1 MLVLGLTGSL
11 AMGKSTAAAMFAAE
25 GAAVF
30 SADEAVHALYSG
42 SAVAPIEATFAG
54 VTANG
59 VVDRAL
65 LGKRV
70 IGDKAA
76 LAKLEAIVHPLVHA
90 AENAFR
96 ARAAT
101 EGRRV
106 AVLDIPL
113 MLETGGEA
121 RVDAVVVVTTTAEE
135 QRARISRRA
144 GMTEE
149 RAAALLARQMPDAE
163 KRQRAHFIIDSSG
176 DYAATRKQ
184 VADIMRAVAGMAA
197 GK

>member
-1 MLVLGLTGSL
+1 M
-11 AMGKSTAAAMFAAE
+11 A
-25 GAAVF
+25 GA
-30 SADEAVHALYSG
+30 SA
-42 SAVAPIEATFAG
+42 
-54 VTANG
+54 
-59 VVDRAL
+59 
-65 LGKRV
+65 
-70 IGDKAA
+70 IGFA
-76 LAKLEAIVHPLVHA
+76 LAAWLAAPWHAPGSGRPISIAIFDCSASVERTRPDLEVW
-90 AENAFR
+90 
-96 ARAAT
+96 
-101 EGRRV
+101 
-106 AVLDIPL
+106 
-113 MLETGGEA
+113 MQS
-121 RVDAVVVVTTTAEE
+121 TAEE

>member
-30 SADEAVHALYSG
+30 SADDAVHALYSG
-42 SAVAPIEATFAG
+42 SAVAPIEAAFAG

-59 VVDRAL
+59 VVDRRL

-96 ARAAT
+96 AHAASRAAWGDSPRKDSLRST
-101 EGRRV
+101 RSDSMSPRS
-106 AVLDIPL
+106 
-113 MLETGGEA
+113 TSNSS
-121 RVDAVVVVTTTAEE
+121 AEY
-135 QRARISRRA
+135 
-144 GMTEE
+144 
-149 RAAALLARQMPDAE
+149 L
-163 KRQRAHFIIDSSG
+163 
-176 DYAATRKQ
+176 
-184 VADIMRAVAGMAA
+184 VMRAPS
-197 GK
+197 

>member
-11 AMGKSTAAAMFAAE
+11 AMGKSTAATMFAAE

-30 SADEAVHALYSG
+30 NADRTVHELYSG
-42 SAVAPIEATFAG
+42 AAVAPIETAFPG
-54 VTANG
+54 VTASG

-70 IGDKAA
+70 VGDKAA

-96 ARAAT
+96 AYAAG

-113 MLETGGEA
+113 LLETGGEA
-121 RVDAVVVVTTTAEE
+121 RVDAVVVVTTTADE
-135 QRARISRRA
+135 QRARILRRD

-163 KRQRAHFIIDSSG
+163 KRKRAHFIIDSG
-176 DYAATRKQ
+176 GEYAATRKQ
-184 VADIMRAVAGMAA
+184 VADIMRAVAGIAA
-197 GK
+197 GT